1 MARLPWV
8 SRGMH
13 MEVIAAKNEVI
24 FQLQR
29 QVASLEELLK
39 NPTPIQVKV
48 EMPVPSPVEVPHLM
62 RRAKTRTEEKED
74 PQDTD
79 WSRVDLTNAE
89 QMARLAIQ
97 EHGGRIPPQHVLSRW
112 YDSVTKLVYAARLKQ
127 TRNAATRGETG
138 TITAP
143 SPATEEEAQQ
153 QGPQYVPEH
162 IRELV
167 AAAER
172 AS

>member
-13 MEVIAAKNEVI
+13 LEVIAAKNEVI
-24 FQLQR
+24 HQLQR

-39 NPTPIQVKV
+39 NPAPVQVKV
-48 EMPVPSPVEVPHLM
+48 EMPVPSPVEAPHLV
-62 RRAKTRTEEKED
+62 RRAKPLTEEKEE

-79 WSRVDLTNAE
+79 WSKIDTGNAE
-89 QMARLAIQ
+89 VMARLAIK
-97 EHGGRIPPQHVLSRW
+97 EFGGIPQPHVLARW
-112 YDSVTKLVYAARLKQ
+112 QQQVTNLARAARLKQ

-153 QGPQYVPEH
+153 QGPQYVPAH
-162 IRELV
+162 VRELIS
-167 AAAER
+167 AAER